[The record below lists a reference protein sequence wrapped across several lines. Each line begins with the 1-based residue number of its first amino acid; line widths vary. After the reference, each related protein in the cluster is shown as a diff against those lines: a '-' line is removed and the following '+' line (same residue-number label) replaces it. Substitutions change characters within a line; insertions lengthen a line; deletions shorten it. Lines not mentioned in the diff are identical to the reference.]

1 MDEMRPYP
9 EDALERLQD
18 AERSIL
24 GVVDALCRENGID
37 YFIDSGTGSAKSTIS
52 RISLLLEPLLER

>member
-37 YFIDSGTGSAKSTIS
+37 YFIEDLPGRGSPW
-52 RISLLLEPLLER
+52 RLHPLGR